1 MAFLLSESAMDIKA
15 CYKIGYVLKPHGL
28 KGEVTLSIDLEAPDL
43 NDLETVFVEKDN
55 RLIPYFIQTISVRG
69 DKAFVKFEDVD
80 SPEAAKA
87 ISKASVYLPKATR
100 EKSGR
105 GQFYDDE
112 VIGFEVTDSD
122 AGVLGKVLEVT
133 SAGPNKLLSVDHDGK
148 EVLIPVNGPFITSI
162 NKSKKTI
169 SVTLPDGFL
178 DL

>member
-1 MAFLLSESAMDIKA
+1 MDIKA

-28 KGEVTLSIDLEAPDL
+28 KGEVTISIDAEAPDL
-43 NDLETVFVEKDN
+43 ADLESLFIEKNN
-55 RLIPYFIQTISVRG
+55 RLVPYFIQLISVRG

-87 ISKASVYLPKATR
+87 ISKSAVYLPKATR

-105 GQFYDDE
+105 NQFYDDE
-112 VIGFEVTDSD
+112 VIGFEVTDSG

-133 SAGPNKLLSVDHDGK
+133 AAGPNKLLSVDHQGK
-148 EVLIPVNGPFITSI
+148 EVLIPVHGPFITSI